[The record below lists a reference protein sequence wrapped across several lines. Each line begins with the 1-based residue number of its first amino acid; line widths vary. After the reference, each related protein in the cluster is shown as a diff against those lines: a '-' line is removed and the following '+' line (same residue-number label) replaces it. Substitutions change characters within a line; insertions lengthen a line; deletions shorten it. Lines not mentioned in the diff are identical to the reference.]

1 MPSSSRTGAEL
12 DAPSPGDTATLGADT
27 LAAPGAPTARSTPPT
42 KHPARPRTRGE
53 LLGRYLLLAELGA
66 GAMGVVWAAYDP
78 ELDRRVALKLLVGGH
93 DSERLLREAQALA
106 RLAHPNVVAVYDA
119 GETDGDVWL
128 AMELVDGVTFK
139 TWLKRQPVRLGW
151 REVLAA
157 LIPAGRGVAAAHAA
171 GLIHR
176 DLKPD
181 NIMVGGDGRTRVMD
195 FGLARAGETFGT
207 TELVPSDDPLVSRS
221 SVLSTDVTRTGAL
234 LGTPAYMAP
243 EQLSGRAH
251 EGSDVFAFAVV
262 LWEALYGLRPFGGET
277 IAATV
282 LAITRGTYQTPG
294 PGPRVPRWLRRVLE
308 RGLASLPSARWPS
321 INAMLDA
328 LERGLARVTRVRIAT
343 ALLATLALVG
353 AGSATA
359 ALDRSQ
365 RIATCEAAGA
375 AIEAVWPGQ
384 AEAVALGMTRAGL
397 GFARTSHEKIVP
409 MLDAWALKWRQER
422 SAACIA
428 ATVDD
433 TLAPELAE
441 RAETCLELQ
450 QATATSLLEQ
460 LAGGAPTALNQAI
473 TATTSLSL
481 SPSCA
486 DRRRLEQGV
495 WPASDQRAKVHE
507 LRTRVARASI
517 LQLIGDYDGGLT
529 EARAIRGEAE
539 ALGWAPLL
547 AELDLLIG
555 HLLQRKGQFAEAE
568 KTLRAAFFAAGRVHA
583 DRLAARAATELTLIV
598 GNELRRHTEG
608 LEWGE
613 LAAMFLA
620 REGDEE
626 ELEQATLLGY
636 VAAVRDAEGAPEVA
650 LPLAERALAIQERV
664 LGPEHLALS
673 RTLNNLA
680 LILQSL
686 GRNQEARAM
695 LERTLAIR
703 ETTQGADHPDL
714 ALPLNNLALAIMK
727 TGDDA
732 TALPIFERAIALH
745 EANRDGDNPRIA
757 SALNNI
763 AMLYARREEL
773 DKAIE
778 FGERALEIRER
789 TLGPEHPL
797 VASSLNNLAI
807 AHANR
812 GAPDRA
818 LELHQRA
825 LKIRES
831 KLGPDHPDVARS
843 LTNIGE
849 IHDRQGR
856 TRLALP
862 LLERALEIRTAKE
875 VAPQDLAYTRF
886 ALAQALDHS
895 GERERAGQ
903 LARAAAEA
911 YRRAADERAAEVD
924 EWLAIFDRT
933 AGQRSKRRK

>member
-1 MPSSSRTGAEL
+1 MPLSSRPGPEL
-12 DAPSPGDTATLGADT
+12 DVASPGDAATLGADT
-27 LAAPGAPTARSTPPT
+27 LAAPPETSPAKRTPPT
-42 KHPARPRTRGE
+42 NHTAHPRRRGE
-53 LLGRYLLLAELGA
+53 LLGRYLLLSELGA

-78 ELDRRVALKLLVGGH
+78 ELDRRVAVKLLVRGH

-106 RLAHPNVVAVYDA
+106 RLSHPNIVAVHDA
-119 GETDGDVWL
+119 GETGGDVWL

-139 TWLKRQPVRLGW
+139 TWLHQKPARLAW

-181 NIMVGGDGRTRVMD
+181 NIMVGADGRTRVMD
-195 FGLARAGETFGT
+195 YGLARAGETVGT
-207 TELVPSDDPLVSRS
+207 AETELSDDPLVSRS

-243 EQLSGRAH
+243 EQLRGRAH

-262 LWEALYGLRPFGGET
+262 LWEALYGLRPFGGQT
-277 IAATV
+277 IAATM
-282 LAITRGTYQTPG
+282 LAITQGAYQTPG
-294 PGPRVPRWLRRVLE
+294 PGPRVPRWLRRVLK
-308 RGLASLPSARWPS
+308 RGLASAPSERWPS
-321 INAMLDA
+321 MNALIDA
-328 LERGLARVTRVRIAT
+328 LERGQARVTRVRIFT
-343 ALLATLALVG
+343 ALLASLALVG
-353 AGSATA
+353 AALATA
-359 ALDRSQ
+359 AFDRSQ
-365 RIATCEAAGA
+365 RIAACEAAGA

-384 AEAVALGMTRAGL
+384 AEPVALGMTRAGP
-397 GFARTSHEKIVP
+397 GFASTSHAKITP
-409 MLDAWALKWRQER
+409 MLDAWAQKWREER
-422 SAACIA
+422 REACIA

-450 QATATSLLEQ
+450 QATATLLLEQ

-473 TATTSLSL
+473 AATTSLSL
-481 SPSCA
+481 TPSCA

-495 WPASDQRAKVHE
+495 WPASEQRATVHE
-507 LRTRVARASI
+507 LRTRLAKAST
-517 LQLIGDYDGGLT
+517 LQLLGDYDGGLA
-529 EARAIRGEAE
+529 EARAIRGDAE

-568 KTLRAAFFAAGRVHA
+568 QALRAAFFTAGRAQA
-583 DRLAARAATELTLIV
+583 DRIATRAATDLALLV
-598 GNELRRHTEG
+598 GNELRRHKEG
-608 LEWGE
+608 IEWGE
-613 LAAMFLA
+613 LAGMFLA
-620 REGDEE
+620 RDGDQD
-626 ELEQATLLGY
+626 ELDQATLLGY

-686 GRNQEARAM
+686 GRHQEARAM

-703 ETTQGADHPDL
+703 ETTQGPDHPDI

-745 EANRDGDNPRIA
+745 EANGDRDNPRIA

-763 AMLYARREEL
+763 SMLYARREQFA
-773 DKAIE
+773 KSIE
-778 FGERALEIRER
+778 FGQRALEIRER
-789 TLGPEHPL
+789 TLGPEHPQ
-797 VASSLNNLAI
+797 VAASLNNLAI
-807 AHANR
+807 AYADR
-812 GAPDRA
+812 GEPNQA

-831 KLGPDHPDVARS
+831 KLGPEHPDVARS

-849 IHDRQGR
+849 IHDTQGR
-856 TRLALP
+856 TKLALP
-862 LLERALEIRTAKE
+862 LLERALQIRLAKE

-886 ALAQALDHS
+886 ALAKALDHS
-895 GERERAGQ
+895 GQRARAWE
-903 LARAAAEA
+903 LARAAADA
-911 YRRAADERAAEVD
+911 YRRSGDDRVSEVD

-933 AGQRSKRRK
+933 ARRK